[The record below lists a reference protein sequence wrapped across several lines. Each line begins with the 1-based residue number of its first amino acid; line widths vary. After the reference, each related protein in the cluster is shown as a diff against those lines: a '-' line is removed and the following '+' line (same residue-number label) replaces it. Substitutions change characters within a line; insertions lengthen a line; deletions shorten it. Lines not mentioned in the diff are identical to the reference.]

1 MGLIYRVAIGALH
14 EDRQDST
21 CTQHPSPGRIMEDI
35 IYKLPAVADDRF
47 SVIVNDKR

>member
-1 MGLIYRVAIGALH
+1 MWLIYRVAIGALH

-21 CTQHPSPGRIMEDI
+21 CTHPSPGRIMEDI

>member
-21 CTQHPSPGRIMEDI
+21 CTQRPSPGRIMGDM
-35 IYKLPAVADDRF
+35 IYKLPEVADDRMC
-47 SVIVNDKR
+47 VVVNDKL